1 MSSFSDPIVWPTAPS
16 SSGSSSGARAT
27 TTKRTTAKKSRESDT
42 ILMVEESLLSEDWTA
57 ALTANF
63 LAMDEPMTSSSA
75 SSSSS
80 TVAPSSGGR
89 PAQGNTTTDRRL
101 RFKSLITPFAG
112 LFQWLKV
119 PPNANHTDW
128 IYNQHLPHL
137 YNMHAILGNC
147 EEFCRLA
154 LESTDDVSFPSL
166 DKWIERLLD
175 RLRQYSFRPK
185 DGEKPRVVLILSDI
199 DKQVTKLQKK
209 VGPYILKKSRKSFHR
224 RADASPPP
232 LHFPFRQIAKDPQQ
246 AAKVVAEIVDGA
258 CTHVLLMYDVE
269 IFRCKGTANIAE
281 YLHTM
286 TRALESQLE
295 RPLTAFNC
303 VSKATKLKV
312 GDELTGQQKENFMV
326 RSLRLPPS

>member
-1 MSSFSDPIVWPTAPS
+1 
-16 SSGSSSGARAT
+16 
-27 TTKRTTAKKSRESDT
+27 
-42 ILMVEESLLSEDWTA
+42 MVEESLLGEDWTA

-63 LAMDEPMTSSSA
+63 LAMDEPMTTSSA

-80 TVAPSSGGR
+80 TAAPSSGGR

-119 PPNANHTDW
+119 PPNANHNDW

-209 VGPYILKKSRKSFHR
+209 VSPYFLNRESFYRELTRHL
-224 RADASPPP
+224 PPP
-232 LHFPFRQIAKDPQQ
+232 PTFGRLQR
-246 AAKVVAEIVDGA
+246 
-258 CTHVLLMYDVE
+258 THSKRPRWSPRSSTGRVPMSFSCMTSKYSDARVSR
-269 IFRCKGTANIAE
+269 IFQSICIR
-281 YLHTM
+281 
-286 TRALESQLE
+286 
-295 RPLTAFNC
+295 
-303 VSKATKLKV
+303 
-312 GDELTGQQKENFMV
+312 
-326 RSLRLPPS
+326 

>member
-16 SSGSSSGARAT
+16 SSSATTSSSGARAA
-27 TTKRTTAKKSRESDT
+27 TTKRTTTKKSRESDT
-42 ILMVEESLLSEDWTA
+42 ILMVEESLLGEDWTTG
-57 ALTANF
+57 LSTYF
-63 LAMDEPMTSSSA
+63 LSMDEPMTSSSV

-80 TVAPSSGGR
+80 AAAAAASSSGGR
-89 PAQGNTTTDRRL
+89 PAQGNTAIDRRL
-101 RFKSLITPFAG
+101 RFKTLITPFAG

-137 YNMHAILGNC
+137 YNMHAILGNG

-209 VGPYILKKSRKSFHR
+209 VSPHSLRKRESFFQELTPFPLP
-224 RADASPPP
+224 AD
-232 LHFPFRQIAKDPQQ
+232 
-246 AAKVVAEIVDGA
+246 
-258 CTHVLLMYDVE
+258 
-269 IFRCKGTANIAE
+269 CKGSTASLQSGSRNSGWGM
-281 YLHTM
+281 YSCTSHVW
-286 TRALESQLE
+286 R
-295 RPLTAFNC
+295 R
-303 VSKATKLKV
+303 
-312 GDELTGQQKENFMV
+312 NFSM
-326 RSLRLPPS
+326 